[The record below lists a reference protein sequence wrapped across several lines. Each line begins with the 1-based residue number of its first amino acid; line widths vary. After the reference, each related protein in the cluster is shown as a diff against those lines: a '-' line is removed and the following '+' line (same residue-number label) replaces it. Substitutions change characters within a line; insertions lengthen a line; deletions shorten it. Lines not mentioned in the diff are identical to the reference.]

1 MFKNYIIIAF
11 RNLRKHKGFS
21 FINISGLAIG
31 MACAIFIM
39 LYVDFELSYD
49 NFHDD
54 ADRIYRIVNEQT
66 TSNGIR
72 YYAGVTAGMGPAIKN
87 NLSQVENVARI
98 VRSEPKTVKYGTKAY
113 LEEKIVFAEQEFF
126 DIFSIRILKG
136 DLNNILTRPLTAVIT
151 QSIAAKYFSSEDPVG
166 KFLDIDGRKFAVTG
180 IIADSPKNSHF
191 KPGIIQSFSTL
202 TLPDN
207 ERPPGFLQ
215 WNTTHSA
222 KTYFKLVSNT
232 EIDLFQTQINQLA
245 YQNLKEKLAEY
256 GYQHNFFLQN
266 IKDIHLHSHFRGE
279 FETPG
284 NAQYLYIISFIGLF
298 ILLIACINF
307 TNLSTARSAK
317 RSAEVGMRKVVGA
330 TRKQLIF
337 QIMGESLFISVIT
350 LVISF
355 ILVVLTIDFF
365 NSILNTNFETI
376 ELLRPRIIIFLL
388 IMGIFTG
395 VTSAIYP
402 AFFLSGF
409 RPAIIF
415 KGTFT
420 TGKKGAQARKILV
433 IGQIVISVI
442 LIIGILVIYR
452 QIDYM
457 KNYPLGFDKEQKLII
472 MLPEVDLMTNNY
484 ETIKSEFKK
493 HPSILGVTASSSVP
507 GRSTFFWRLWPTGMR
522 DQKSQPL
529 NFINVDYDFIDIYDM
544 EIIAGR
550 SFDRTFGSD
559 LEAPGWVI
567 NESAVKAYDWNSPE
581 EAIGKEMMDDRTP
594 IIGVVK
600 DFHFKGL
607 QNAIEPLAISVWS
620 EHFNCFTLEVSLN
633 NLSETISYAED
644 VIQQFFPEAIF
655 NYFFLDDDFN
665 RQYHFEEQ
673 ISVLFSVFTFLGIII
688 AVLGLFGL
696 TAFIAEQRTKEI
708 GIRKVFGASIYGLV
722 FNFWKD
728 FGEWVLIA
736 NIIAWPVAYYFMNK
750 WLQNFAYRID
760 LSVWIFILAGLVV
773 LVIALLTVSFQS
785 IKAAMAN
792 PIDSL
797 RYE

>member
-1 MFKNYIIIAF
+1 MFKNYLKIAF

-39 LYVDFELSYD
+39 LYVDFELRYD
-49 NFHDD
+49 NFHEN

-72 YYAGVTAGMGPAIKN
+72 YYAGVTPAMGPAIKD
-87 NLSQVENVARI
+87 NLPQVENMARV
-98 VRSEPKTVKYGTKAY
+98 VRSEPKTVRYGIRAY
-113 LEEKIVFAEQEFF
+113 LEEKIVFGDQEIF
-126 DIFSIRILKG
+126 DIFSIKFIKG

-151 QSIAAKYFSSEDPVG
+151 QSIAEKYFSDEDPIG
-166 KFLDIDGRKFAVTG
+166 KFLEIDGRKFTVTG

-191 KPGIIQSFSTL
+191 KSGIIQSFSTL

-215 WNTTHSA
+215 WNTGHGA
-222 KTYFKLVSNT
+222 KTYVKLVSNT
-232 EIDLFQTQINQLA
+232 DLDLFKSQINQLA

-256 GYQHNFFLQN
+256 GYTHHYFLQN

-307 TNLSTARSAK
+307 TNLSTVRSAK
-317 RSAEVGMRKVVGA
+317 RSSEVGMRKVVGA

-337 QIMGESLFISVIT
+337 QIRGESLFISVIT
-350 LVISF
+350 LVISI
-355 ILVVLTIDFF
+355 ILVGLTMDFF
-365 NSILNTNFETI
+365 NSILNTNFEI
-376 ELLRPRIIIFLL
+376 FELLRPKIIIYLL
-388 IMGIFTG
+388 ILGIFTG
-395 VTSAIYP
+395 VTSAAYP

-409 RPAIIF
+409 KPVIIF

-433 IGQIVISVI
+433 IGQIVLSVI
-442 LIIGILVIYR
+442 LITGTLVIYR

-472 MLPEVDLMTNNY
+472 NLPKQDLMTNNY

-493 HPSILGVTASSSVP
+493 HPSIFGVTASSSVP
-507 GRSTFFWRLWPTGMR
+507 GRRTFFWRLWPTGMR
-522 DQKSQPL
+522 DQKSQL
-529 NFINVDYDFIDIYDM
+529 LCFINADYDFIDIYDM

-559 LEAPGWVI
+559 LVAPGWII

-607 QNAIEPLAISVWS
+607 QDAIEPLAISVWS
-620 EHFNCFTLEVSLN
+620 EHFSCFTLEVSLN
-633 NLSETISYAED
+633 NLSETISYVEE
-644 VIQQFFPEAIF
+644 VTRQFFPEAIF
-655 NYFFLDDDFN
+655 DYFFLDDDFN

-696 TAFIAEQRTKEI
+696 TAFITEQRTKEI
-708 GIRKVFGASIYGLV
+708 GIRKVFGASICGLV
-722 FNFWKD
+722 FNLLKD

-736 NIIAWPVAYYFMNK
+736 NIIAWPIAHYAMNK

-760 LSVWIFILAGLVV
+760 MSVWIFILAGLAA
-773 LVIALLTVSFQS
+773 LVITLLTVSYQS
-785 IKAAMAN
+785 IKAAVAN
-792 PIDSL
+792 PVESL